1 MLRVAGRF
9 VTIVVLFSAI
19 GLHWIALQS
28 VAWTAMMIQNA
39 KQASFCK
46 AVQRTFDGAHPCPL
60 CHMVNKGNASEQKQ
74 DAQTVTPKID
84 IICVARTIRLL
95 PIFGFFEYP
104 AGDFSF
110 FNSGQSP
117 PVPPP
122 RLLINRV

>member
-1 MLRVAGRF
+1 VLCLAGRF
-9 VTIVVLFSAI
+9 VTVVALCSAI

-39 KQASFCK
+39 KQTSFCQ
-46 AVQRTFDGAHPCPL
+46 AVQRTFDGGHPCSL
-60 CHMVNKGNASEQKQ
+60 CHLVNKGNASGQKQ

-95 PIFGFFEYP
+95 RIFAFFEYAP
-104 AGDFSF
+104 GDFSF
-110 FNSGQSP
+110 LNCGESP

-122 RLLINRV
+122 RMLV